1 MQRTP
6 APILASLLVA
16 ASLLANP
23 ALAEPVKKPSG
34 NKLPAMESWS
44 VPADSY
50 KDLPGV
56 KSQAEI
62 DRQNLKPS
70 YNCSTETV
78 LMQGRGTRDFHF
90 LGSGMPRTVY
100 RCTTGSSDDGTGVSY
115 TGTQPPNTGAW
126 LPGINPRDVGE

>member
-1 MQRTP
+1 MRSV
-6 APILASLLVA
+6 APFIASLLVA
-16 ASLLANP
+16 ASMLATPVWADPSRKP
-23 ALAEPVKKPSG
+23 AAAK
-34 NKLPAMESWS
+34 
-44 VPADSY
+44 PADMQSWTLPSEKY

-62 DRQNLKPS
+62 FQQSLKPS
-70 YNCSTETV
+70 YNCTTETV

-100 RCTTGSSDDGTGVSY
+100 HCTTGNSDDGTGLSY
-115 TGTQPPNTGAW
+115 TGTQPPTPDAW